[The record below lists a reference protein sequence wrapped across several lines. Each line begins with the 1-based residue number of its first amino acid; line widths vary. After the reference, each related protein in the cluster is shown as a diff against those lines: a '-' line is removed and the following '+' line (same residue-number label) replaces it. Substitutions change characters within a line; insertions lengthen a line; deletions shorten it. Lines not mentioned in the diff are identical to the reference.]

1 MHVNKEMQKQKMSFF
16 LHESE
21 LAKSV
26 CVHLAT
32 LAIGY

>member
-1 MHVNKEMQKQKMSFF
+1 MHVNKEMQIKKLVFF